1 MDSAGTRQRRGRR
14 FQNEKDISVPP
25 LWGCPGG
32 ESPWDP
38 LGAVGPTI
46 PYPGRMSVIPPPC
59 FLWGLPLTPA
69 LTPHL
74 LPQALPSTL
83 GTPHKRWWY
92 LGRKWGTHSTSHLI
106 WGVLEGCQSKLHPSG
121 KSKGDSQPP
130 TQDRAVVK
138 AVFLLRAL
146 CRSRGL
152 AQELP
157 AQWQGCARMTLRRSQ
172 TSCVD
177 LDVPHLPHSTL

>member
-1 MDSAGTRQRRGRR
+1 M
-14 FQNEKDISVPP
+14 
-25 LWGCPGG
+25 
-32 ESPWDP
+32 
-38 LGAVGPTI
+38 GPTI
-46 PYPGRMSVIPPPC
+46 PYPGRMSVIPPSLFPVGPPTYSC
-59 FLWGLPLTPA
+59 PDPTS
-69 LTPHL
+69 L
-74 LPQALPSTL
+74 LPQALLSTL
-83 GTPHKRWWY
+83 GAPHKRWWY

-138 AVFLLRAL
+138 ALFLLRAL

-157 AQWQGCARMTLRRSQ
+157 APWQGCATMTLRRSQ
-172 TSCVD
+172 TSRVD